1 MFFIHFYSREMT
13 PCAVVTVTKGKV
25 NFFCSIIV
33 GLSIAIGGL
42 STALIGLV
50 LFLCMK
56 KKKRNLKRK
65 RSDEE
70 LNRIGYDPDTFS
82 SGVLPS
88 SEELEDL
95 EDTVHFIRNRRV
107 VDGVK
112 TGFSQEIENI
122 GPAEIREESD
132 TPAVLSV

>member
-1 MFFIHFYSREMT
+1 MT
-13 PCAVVTVTKGKV
+13 PCAVVTVTKGKI
-25 NFFCSIIV
+25 NFIFCSIIV
-33 GLSIAIGGL
+33 GLSITVGGL

-70 LNRIGYDPDTFS
+70 LNRIGYDPDTFN
-82 SGVLPS
+82 SGVVPS

-95 EDTVHFIRNRRV
+95 KDTVYFIRNRRV